1 MKEKHELERSYDQI
15 AAKYAAAFA
24 REHTERDCFFLCHHS
39 PDTGRGGGGF
49 ARICA
54 SLTAGWLPLTRLSW
68 GRGRNPFFGMVWTA
82 RGYRRNARRGR
93 GNGAVCASGGI
104 VRRGGSRA
112 APLCFEYQSR
122 RLYLSARVI

>member
-1 MKEKHELERSYDQI
+1 MKEKHDLQGSYDQI
-15 AAKYAAAFA
+15 AAQYAAASA

-39 PDTGRGGGGF
+39 PDTGRGGDDF

-82 RGYRRNARRGR
+82 RGYRCNALRGR
-93 GNGAVCASGGI
+93 GNGAECAAGGI
-104 VRRGGSRA
+104 VRGGGNSA
-112 APLCFEYQSR
+112 APVSFCVLR
-122 RLYLSARVI
+122 PPVLP